1 MLTKKISL
9 AGRYAKSLHDLAY
22 AQKIQKIVIQDFN
35 SLIDAIN
42 QNEIL
47 DKTFKNRFIK
57 KKILFEIINFL
68 SQQFSFSKIFLN
80 FLKVLVKNGSL
91 KIIKKIYLIFKI
103 IEDDKN
109 GVQKFQIIH
118 ASTLNQETKKL
129 IEGFIASFLAKKNV
143 TEYKKDEKI
152 LGGFIINTQN
162 IQIDSSIRYNI
173 NLLSK
178 KLKRVF

>member
-22 AQKIQKIVIQDFN
+22 EQKIQKFVMQDFN
-35 SLIDAIN
+35 SLIATIN

-47 DKTFKNRFIK
+47 DKIFKNRYIK
-57 KKILFEIINFL
+57 KTILFEIVIFL

-80 FLKVLVKNGSL
+80 FLKVLIQNRSL
-91 KIIKKIYLIFKI
+91 KLIKKIYLIFTI
-103 IEDDKN
+103 IEDLKN
-109 GVQKFQIIH
+109 GVHKFHITH
-118 ASTLNQETKKL
+118 ANPLNQKTKKL
-129 IEGFIASFLAKKNV
+129 IEGFIASFLAKKNII
-143 TEYKKDEKI
+143 EYQKDEKI

-162 IQIDSSIRYNI
+162 IQIDSSVKYNI
-173 NLLSK
+173 DLLSK